1 MSNCWGT
8 NLCRLLQPNPNQKIP
23 KHTTIDHCNYRHESR
38 NRSNNQFRF
47 IIQIATGLQVVM
59 SSVRNVIGTSTI
71 YSKKVSKQLGFG
83 NLRRHTTC
91 RNLTFLE
98 IYKFPM
104 DNVESIAMDSVNNA
118 SDLIKAIAPLCEKY
132 PDIFIVGALGY
143 ILGKISSWSNNTEI
157 KKLTTEVCKLQED
170 ARVSEER
177 LAGLI
182 LRHTEEHRAHME
194 MLSLMKREF
203 VATAATAA
211 AAATTAAI
219 GSLQFFPYGQIPVE
233 YNACQMK
240 GVFVPSSSPYDMP
253 TNVGAHTSAMME
265 EEGNTQNDPLIRC
278 SVDNRQEEKAKMI
291 QTLLFVA
298 GLNTLTQ
305 TLFGTR
311 LPAVIGASFTFVP
324 TTLSIVLADRYNDV
338 LDPREVID
346 PDEPSPPSFMF
357 MSPLSAVPLVA
368 LTGFGLYEF
377 GFPLWGAPTFDA
389 GEAFAMMAASFVS
402 LVESTGG
409 FIAVLRYASATPLPH
424 SILSR
429 GVGWQFNDMINV
441 PFSSEA
447 FVAGFFA
454 LFLDTT
460 LHRKDNAT
468 RKDRLW
474 FVVKCDNRAATCTF
488 KQIPD
493 FCIFCSHGIQQVK
506 QVILKKDF

>member
-1 MSNCWGT
+1 
-8 NLCRLLQPNPNQKIP
+8 
-23 KHTTIDHCNYRHESR
+23 
-38 NRSNNQFRF
+38 
-47 IIQIATGLQVVM
+47 
-59 SSVRNVIGTSTI
+59 
-71 YSKKVSKQLGFG
+71 
-83 NLRRHTTC
+83 
-91 RNLTFLE
+91 
-98 IYKFPM
+98 M

-203 VATAATAA
+203 V
-211 AAATTAAI
+211 
-219 GSLQFFPYGQIPVE
+219 GQIPVE

-346 PDEPSPPSFMF
+346 PDEPSPPSFMIR
-357 MSPLSAVPLVA
+357 VPYP
-368 LTGFGLYEF
+368 FQ
-377 GFPLWGAPTFDA
+377 WGAPTFDA

-468 RKDRLW
+468 RKDRGFNILNKW
-474 FVVKCDNRAATCTF
+474 SSK
-488 KQIPD
+488 KK
-493 FCIFCSHGIQQVK
+493 SHNNG
-506 QVILKKDF
+506 